1 MKPTMKDI
9 AQDAG
14 VSTASVSLVLNNKP
28 SRIPEVTRQRIMDSA
43 SKLGYRSFDAA
54 EYVSPQKGSGIIGVI
69 LPESDDFSQHEYL
82 LGIENYATIYHYKI
96 IICPLASNTKAA
108 ITCIHFLRELGIDGI
123 IMVPPDDM
131 NKDENNQR
139 LGEALQAI
147 RRPFVLLSRAIDR
160 VFTDFVT
167 SDFKAGAY
175 LAVEHLILNGHCRI
189 GVLSDAPEIYNT
201 RKKLEGFEEAL
212 MFYGYSLRKEDIY
225 QGNGSISCGYE
236 GAKYFDKCGIDSIL
250 SMDEQSAFGVY
261 QYARDNSIRIGED
274 LSLVSFGNSPV
285 CGILSPALTTVNEE
299 YIQMGK
305 KACERLILRMEGKD
319 KDGPKNS
326 YFVPI
331 LTERHSVSKTAPVQ
345 E

>member
-147 RRPFVLLSRAIDR
+147 RRPF
-160 VFTDFVT
+160 
-167 SDFKAGAY
+167 
-175 LAVEHLILNGHCRI
+175 VEHLILNGHCRI